1 MMSDSPGSPPS
12 ATEGDATRAF
22 DALRA
27 EVLTVHVA
35 IAELTKSVND
45 IRPIDY
51 TPSLGKIAKG
61 LAQVIE
67 RLERIEQH
75 PALLLTPA
83 QHQLT
88 LAAGAR
94 FVMREPLAGL
104 QEERRSS
111 ERHTKEL
118 AAVVGAARRKEQ
130 QLKWVLVTA
139 AAALGVG
146 LFLSPFFARLL
157 PFGLDG
163 RVAAAIMGNDRW
175 NAGLALLQAQSPQ
188 GLHDLEIAAQILR
201 ANRAALDDCSAAAA
215 KTHEEQHCVIV
226 TPQGDWA
233 YSSAPKR

>member
-1 MMSDSPGSPPS
+1 MSDLPESPPV
-12 ATEGDATRAF
+12 ATEGDATQAF

-27 EVLTVHVA
+27 DVLSMHVA

-51 TPSLGKIAKG
+51 TLSLGKIAKG
-61 LAQVIE
+61 LVQVIE

-88 LAAGAR
+88 IADGAR
-94 FVMREPLAGL
+94 FVMREPLASL
-104 QEERRSS
+104 QEERRAS

-118 AAVVGAARRKEQ
+118 AAIVGAARRKEQ

-139 AAALGVG
+139 AAALTAG
-146 LFLSPFFARLL
+146 LLMSPFVARLL

-163 RVAAAIMGNDRW
+163 RVAATIMGNDRW
-175 NAGLALLQAQSPQ
+175 NAGLALLQAQSPE
-188 GLHDLEIAAQILR
+188 GLHDLEIAAQILH

-215 KTHEEQHCVIV
+215 KTHEEQRCVIV
-226 TPQGDWA
+226 TPSQ
-233 YSSAPKR
+233 